1 MSKYSNITD
10 AELVELIAINK
21 RTLETAQL
29 ITDSAR
35 RRAVMRRT
43 NTLIRE
49 IRAEQDRRKGK

>member
-1 MSKYSNITD
+1 VSRYGNITD

-49 IRAEQDRRKGK
+49 IQAEQNRRKGK